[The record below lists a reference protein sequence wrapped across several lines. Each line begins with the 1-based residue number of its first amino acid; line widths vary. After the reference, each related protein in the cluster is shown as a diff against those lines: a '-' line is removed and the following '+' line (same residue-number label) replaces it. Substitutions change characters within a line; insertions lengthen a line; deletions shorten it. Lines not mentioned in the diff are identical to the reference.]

1 MISPSYPA
9 HFLAPYQGA
18 RPPAPAWF
26 LDAINHAPQRTFF
39 TSSGANIEQLRQAR
53 ANALKPRAES
63 ASFATLAEGLA
74 RFRLSPPQECVN
86 DFIGDHIARCGLIER
101 EGRWYWH
108 FDPRR
113 ITTDDSDRNA
123 VVSRVRCPLAF
134 IHGERSVLVPPE
146 VVANTVALLPAGTP
160 IVSIPNAAHHILID
174 QPLALVSSLRTLLA
188 CWPRAERAAT
198 APAVVS
204 SP

>member
-134 IHGERSVLVPPE
+134 IHGERSVLVPP
-146 VVANTVALLPAGTP
+146 
-160 IVSIPNAAHHILID
+160 
-174 QPLALVSSLRTLLA
+174 
-188 CWPRAERAAT
+188 
-198 APAVVS
+198 
-204 SP
+204 